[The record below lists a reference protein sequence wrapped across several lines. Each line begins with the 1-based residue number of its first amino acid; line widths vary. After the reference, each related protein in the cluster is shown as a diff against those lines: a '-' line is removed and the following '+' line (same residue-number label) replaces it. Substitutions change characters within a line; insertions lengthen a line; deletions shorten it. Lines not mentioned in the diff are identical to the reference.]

1 MPKESPFH
9 SYPLKRGQ
17 TRGAKAGLWAS
28 LTGSVKKDA
37 SGEVSTEKIVGK
49 FKAVIEVE
57 TKEARAEYQSEKKD
71 LFSDLVDCIKKLAEK
86 RGVGIYFKTDLLEEE
101 AKAG

>member
-1 MPKESPFH
+1 LETVKEIMPEDINGNIRCTPFH

-17 TRGAKAGLWAS
+17 TRGAKAGLFAS

-37 SGEVSTEKIVGK
+37 SGEVSTEKVVGK

-57 TKEARAEYQSEKKD
+57 TK
-71 LFSDLVDCIKKLAEK
+71 LAKQQYEQ
-86 RGVGIYFKTDLLEEE
+86 
-101 AKAG
+101 